1 MQSDYS
7 NPNRNMEAYPP
18 LTPLTS
24 SWMENIFQDKEK
36 LNRAFEL
43 NGSPINI
50 HHTKPFAENYKLFAG
65 VLNGLQLSHTIF
77 FARKA
82 NKCRAFV
89 REAKR
94 QGFGVDTASYTE
106 LKECLELG
114 FDPHKL
120 VLTAAIKTEKLVRLA
135 LENNVLMILNN
146 TDECRLVNRMA
157 QELGKNPK
165 VGIRISGFRF
175 KNRKLYSRFG
185 FDIDDAPDFIINHLG
200 KGKTYENLT
209 FSGFH
214 FHLDGYSI
222 EQRSAALSQT
232 VKVADILQ
240 DHGIKTKFVD
250 MGGGFLVNYLKDKTE
265 WETFWNELKRAVLKE
280 RDPVT
285 FGNNGL
291 GYKLVGEKLLGD
303 PDVYPYYNE
312 TSKEK
317 FLDAVLTHTLQNDV
331 TPAQMLRERNIELRM
346 EPGRSLLDQTGLTM
360 ARVIHR
366 KQDQNDDW
374 LIGLEMNRSQL
385 SSSSADFLLD
395 PIIIPMK
402 PAQKRET
409 PVAVYFTGGY
419 CLEQDVILKRKI
431 ALPHLPEIGDIV
443 CFPNTAGYMMHFYET
458 QSHLYDFSTNLVLDE
473 NLYLWED

>member
-1 MQSDYS
+1 MQSDYTD
-7 NPNRNMEAYPP
+7 RKTEAYPA
-18 LTPLTS
+18 LTPIIAP
-24 SWMENIFQDKEK
+24 WMERILRDKEK
-36 LNRAFEL
+36 LISMFEQH
-43 NGSPINI
+43 GSPINI
-50 HHTKPFAENYKLFAG
+50 HHTKPFAENYNLFAG
-65 VLNGLQLSHTIF
+65 VMNGHQLSHTIF

-82 NKCRAFV
+82 NKCRAFA

-114 FDPHKL
+114 PDPQKL

-135 LENNVLMILNN
+135 LQNRVLMILDNA
-146 TDECRLVNRMA
+146 DECQMVNQIA
-157 QELGKNPK
+157 KELGKKPGI
-165 VGIRISGFRF
+165 GIRISGFEF
-175 KNRKLYSRFG
+175 KSRKLYSRFG
-185 FDIDDAPDFIINHLG
+185 FDIDDAPDFIINHLSEG
-200 KGKTYENLT
+200 NRYENLT

-240 DHGIKTKFVD
+240 NHGIETRFID

-265 WETFWNELKRAVLKE
+265 WETFWNELKRAVRGE
-280 RDPVT
+280 REPVT

-291 GYKLVGEKLLGD
+291 GYKLVGGKLQGE
-303 PDVYPYYNE
+303 PDVYPYFNE
-312 TSKEK
+312 TPKEK
-317 FLDAVLTHTLQNDV
+317 FLDAVLSRSLHGGD
-331 TPAQMLRERNIELRM
+331 TPAKMLRERNIELRM

-366 KQDQNDDW
+366 KKDQNGDW

-385 SSSSADFLLD
+385 SSSSTDFLLD
-395 PIIIPMK
+395 PIFISMN
-402 PAQKRET
+402 PAQQSEK
-409 PVAVYFTGGY
+409 PVFVYFTGGY

-458 QSHLYDFSTNLVLDE
+458 QSHLYDFSANLVLDE
-473 NLYLWED
+473 NLNFQED